1 MQAAAAFDAMW
12 ADLADV
18 GRNGST
24 GGYDRFCWQ
33 PAELACR
40 EWFGQEAERRGLSV
54 EADCN
59 GNLWA
64 WTDPDAAEPAVVT
77 GSHLDSVP
85 SGGAFDGPLGI
96 ATAFAALDELQAR
109 GTVLSAPLAV
119 VAFAEEEGGRFG
131 LPCLG
136 SRLLAG
142 VVAPERAA
150 GLRDRDGTT
159 WAEAMRGA
167 GLDPAGLG
175 PDPARLARVGAYL
188 ELHVEQGKALAHGAH
203 AVGVG
208 SGLRPHGRWRLDLLG
223 RADHA
228 GTAQLAD
235 RCDPMLVFA
244 ATVLATRAAALRHG
258 ALATVG
264 RAAVEPGGT
273 NVIASRVSLWLD
285 IRAGEAGS
293 VRAVLG
299 DVLAE
304 TRSYAAADGVE
315 VLLAEESYSPAV
327 ALDPDLAAQL
337 AARLGDAP
345 VLDTGAGHD
354 AGVLAAA
361 GVPSA
366 MLFVRNPTGV
376 SHAPD
381 EHATGADCHAGVAA
395 LADAL
400 LLAAENL
407 P

>member
-1 MQAAAAFDAMW
+1 MAAAAFDAMW
-12 ADLADV
+12 AELAEV
-18 GRNGST
+18 GRDDAT

-33 PAELACR
+33 PAELTCR
-40 EWFGQEAERRGLSV
+40 EWFIAQAQRRGLAT
-54 EADCN
+54 ETDRN

-64 WTDPDAAEPAVVT
+64 WTAPGSDRPAVVT

-96 ATAFAALDELQAR
+96 ATAFAALDELHAR
-109 GTVLSAPLAV
+109 GVEPAAPVAV

-136 SRLLAG
+136 SRLLTG
-142 VVAPERAA
+142 VLAPARAA
-150 GLRDRDGTT
+150 GLRDREGHTFGQ
-159 WAEAMRGA
+159 AMRWA
-167 GLDPAGLG
+167 GFDPSGLG
-175 PDPARLARVGAYL
+175 SDPERLARIGTYV
-188 ELHVEQGKALAHGAH
+188 ELHVEQGRALVHGEH
-203 AVGVG
+203 PVGVG

-228 GTAQLAD
+228 GTALLAD
-235 RCDPMLVFA
+235 RCDPMPVFA
-244 ATVLATRAAALRHG
+244 ATVLAVRAAALRHG

-264 RAAVEPGGT
+264 RCLVDPGGT
-273 NVIASRVSLWLD
+273 NVIPRQVSVWLD
-285 IRAGEAGS
+285 IRAGESGA
-293 VRAVLG
+293 VRAVLE

-304 TRSYAAADGVE
+304 TRSYARADGVA
-315 VLLAEESYSPAV
+315 VSLAEESYSPAV
-327 ALDPDLAAQL
+327 TLDLDLAVRLSDALD
-337 AARLGDAP
+337 GAP

-361 GVPSA
+361 GVPTA

-381 EHATGADCHAGVAA
+381 EHATAEDCHAGVAA

-407 P
+407 